1 MSDNGVLVY
10 VMRFKAIVDQ
20 EKVKLPDRTNGNP
33 PPCTGTGFT
42 GADDELI
49 PEVTLV
55 EGGLP
60 IKAGAIYEIDSNG
73 NEYMV
78 AYWNKRKGRFVGVR
92 GKR

>member
-1 MSDNGVLVY
+1 MSENGDSVY
-10 VMRFKAIVDQ
+10 VMRFKAKVDQ
-20 EKVKLPDRTNGNP
+20 HKIKLPDRTNGNP

-42 GADDELI
+42 GADDDLI

-60 IKAGAIYEIDSNG
+60 ITAGAIYEIDSNG

-78 AYWNKRKGRFVGVR
+78 AYWNTKDKNFESV
-92 GKR
+92 